1 MCIHICICVH
11 SCVFVCKYLCV
22 SIWRCFNTLAL
33 LCSHLIFISMCT
45 SWYFTV
51 CLCCMCVNMCCKGV
65 CVSVCV
71 CVCVCVCVPRLY
83 NNRISSAGCASLSS
97 ALRENPQPL
106 IELDLSGNEPGEEG
120 VELLSSIIRDK

>member
-22 SIWRCFNTLAL
+22 SIWHCFNTLAL

-65 CVSVCV
+65 CVCV
-71 CVCVCVCVPRLY
+71 CVCVCGCVCGCVSQLGERSS
-83 NNRISSAGCASLSS
+83 RSWQISQSNIL
-97 ALRENPQPL
+97 L
-106 IELDLSGNEPGEEG
+106 EG
-120 VELLSSIIRDK
+120 VLCGWPERQGGKRGFVGG

>member
-51 CLCCMCVNMCCKGV
+51 CLCCMCVMCV
-65 CVSVCV
+65 LDS
-71 CVCVCVCVPRLY
+71 PF
-83 NNRISSAGCASLSS
+83 SLSLFCQHS
-97 ALRENPQPL
+97 ALSCCVVSHLVFLFLFVLLLFINAACTY
-106 IELDLSGNEPGEEG
+106 S
-120 VELLSSIIRDK
+120 VEALRLQ